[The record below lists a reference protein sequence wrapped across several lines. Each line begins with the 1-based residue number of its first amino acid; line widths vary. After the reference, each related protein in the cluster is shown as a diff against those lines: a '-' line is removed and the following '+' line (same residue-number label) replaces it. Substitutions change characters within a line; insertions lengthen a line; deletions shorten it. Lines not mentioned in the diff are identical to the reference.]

1 VITFAIRRIRA
12 RLVVKQ
18 CSTIVRLSHMSS
30 IETAAPS
37 KLKVDVLN
45 NGITKTITYNPHE
58 HGHALFE
65 HACHAFGI
73 RPEDRGEL
81 ALYLPNDSTEVPP
94 NIPVSEGGV
103 EPDTRL
109 VLRPRS
115 ATTG

>member
-1 VITFAIRRIRA
+1 
-12 RLVVKQ
+12 
-18 CSTIVRLSHMSS
+18 MSPVD
-30 IETAAPS
+30 TAAPS
-37 KLKVDVLN
+37 KLTVAVLN
-45 NGITKTITYNPHE
+45 NGITKTIDYHPHE

-94 NIPVSEGGV
+94 NIPASEGGV